1 MNRGGAFPRDEAY
14 CICLC
19 VCLRVSGERG
29 AQRKRDCVCAYGRAA
44 KRESESQEDSL
55 VWTHPKS
62 HRLANRVVNLLPPN
76 TGIVEGSVSNG
87 PGRPGHFYTSLRPA
101 GQASQAGPGQAY
113 SYFRAKKWTCGLTRR
128 TNYSALVFVYTRRP
142 PASRCA
148 SFYILCSVLLH
159 FFLLLYLLF
168 VPK

>member
-1 MNRGGAFPRDEAY
+1 MGEHSQGTKPTVSVSVCVCVRREREGLRGRERL
-14 CICLC
+14 CLC
-19 VCLRVSGERG
+19 GRKNGEERARARKIAWSG
-29 AQRKRDCVCAYGRAA
+29 
-44 KRESESQEDSL
+44 SI
-55 VWTHPKS
+55 PKS
-62 HRLANRVVNLLPPN
+62 HRLANRVVNPLPPN

-87 PGRPGHFYTSLRPA
+87 PGRPRHFSTSLRPA
-101 GQASQAGPGQAY
+101 GQAY

-159 FFLLLYLLF
+159 FFLLMYLLF